1 MIDRL
6 GSLWLGAGTGTRGGE
21 DGGRAAHR
29 AGARGA
35 RAIRTSAGE
44 VKACI
49 DV

>member
-1 MIDRL
+1 MDPF
-6 GSLWLGAGTGTRGGE
+6 GSGPGPERVPVARTRA
-21 DGGRAAHR
+21 RTAR
-29 AGARGA
+29 ARGA

>member
-1 MIDRL
+1 LDPF
-6 GSLWLGAGTGTRGGE
+6 GSGPGPE
-21 DGGRAAHR
+21 RAVARTVDARRTAR
-29 AGARGA
+29 APRGA

>member
-1 MIDRL
+1 MDPF
-6 GSLWLGAGTGTRGGE
+6 GSGPGPERVPVARTR
-21 DGGRAAHR
+21 RTAR
-29 AGARGA
+29 ARGA

>member
-1 MIDRL
+1 MDPF
-6 GSLWLGAGTGTRGGE
+6 GSGPGPARVPVARTVDARRTAR
-21 DGGRAAHR
+21 
-29 AGARGA
+29 ARGA